1 MKNIIYIAF
10 AVGILFL
17 GCINT
22 EGIIKVKGKVIDE
35 STKEPIPRRVVI
47 VQGLVADAN
56 NLTAIDAGQ
65 FSSDSTG
72 CFTYTLMKVKDAYS
86 YNFCFVGD
94 SDYAFR
100 IRKMALFPLE
110 RNAKELSFS
119 LSKLADLTILIL
131 RESITPVQD
140 TLIMSWKSDGIDGR
154 TLYPYKINNYG
165 LTSASDLKWI
175 GGNVRSTV
183 RTRAFADKMT
193 TVRWVLFRNGRI
205 IEITDTIIC
214 KREIVNKV
222 YLKY

>member
-1 MKNIIYIAF
+1 MKNIIYIAL

-22 EGIIKVKGKVIDE
+22 EGIIKVKGKVTDE
-35 STKEPIPRRVVI
+35 STKEPIPGRVVI
-47 VQGLVADAN
+47 VQGLVSDAN
-56 NLTAIDAGQ
+56 SLTAIDAGQ

-72 CFTYTLMKVKDAYS
+72 CFTYTLRKVKDAYY
-86 YNFCFVGD
+86 YNFCLVGD

-100 IRKMALFPLE
+100 IKKMALFPLE
-110 RNAKELSFS
+110 RNAKELSFT
-119 LSKLADLTILIL
+119 LSKLTDLTFLIL
-131 RESITPVQD
+131 RETRLPVCD
-140 TLIMSWKSDGIDGR
+140 TLILSWKSDGVDGR

-165 LTSASDLKWI
+165 LTATSDLKWI

-183 RTRAFADKMT
+183 HTRAFADRKT